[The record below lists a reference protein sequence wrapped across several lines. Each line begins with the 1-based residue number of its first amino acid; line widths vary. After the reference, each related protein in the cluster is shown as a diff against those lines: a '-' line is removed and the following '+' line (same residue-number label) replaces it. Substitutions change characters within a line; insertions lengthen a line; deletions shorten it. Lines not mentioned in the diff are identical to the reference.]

1 MSKKSAWAGAVVA
14 AVGLTVGGI
23 AVATAAEGP
32 DGPAAVF
39 GEHHPG
45 GFGKPGGPPDRGE
58 FKDRAGFKDRAAL
71 KDSTLVVGRV
81 KSVESGKLVV
91 IKDDGNEVSLTTDS
105 STKLRGGDLAGLQA
119 EQRVTVR
126 VKDGKAL
133 NVALAKAA
141 ERGTVKDV
149 NGDKATLVQVDG
161 LQTPL
166 DLSAVAEKPK
176 NGDLVAVTGTVSDGK
191 TIKVEQL
198 RQLTK

>member
-1 MSKKSAWAGAVVA
+1 MSKKSAWAGAIVA

-32 DGPAAVF
+32 DRPPNAAF
-39 GEHHPG
+39 AERHLGGPG
-45 GFGKPGGPPDRGE
+45 GQAGQNRPGRPD
-58 FKDRAGFKDRAAL
+58 KAKL

-81 KSVESGKLVV
+81 KSVESGKLT
-91 IKDDGNEVSLTTDS
+91 ITKDDGSDVSLTTDG
-105 STKLRGGDLAGLQA
+105 STKLRGGDISGLKTD
-119 EQRVTVR
+119 QRVTVR

-133 NVALAKAA
+133 NVALAKAQ

-149 NGDKATLVQVDG
+149 NGNNATLVQVDG

-166 DLSAVAEKPK
+166 DLSAVTEKPK

-198 RQLTK
+198 RQLPK

>member
-1 MSKKSAWAGAVVA
+1 MSKKSAWAGAIVA

-32 DGPAAVF
+32 DGPPAAF
-39 GEHHPG
+39 AERHPG
-45 GFGKPGGPPDRGE
+45 GPGKGGPG
-58 FKDRAGFKDRAAL
+58 KAKL

-81 KSVESGKLVV
+81 KSVESGKLT
-91 IKDDGNEVSLTTDS
+91 ITKDDGGEVSLTTDG
-105 STKLRGGDLAGLQA
+105 STKLRGGDLAGLKA
-119 EQRVTVR
+119 DQRVTVR

-133 NVALAKAA
+133 NVALAKAQ

-149 NGDKATLVQVDG
+149 NGNNATLVQVDG

-166 DLSAVAEKPK
+166 DLSAVSEKPK

-191 TIKVEQL
+191 TIKVEKL
-198 RQLTK
+198 RQLPK

>member
-32 DGPAAVF
+32 DGPPAAF
-39 GEHHPG
+39 AERHPG
-45 GFGKPGGPPDRGE
+45 GPGKGGPG
-58 FKDRAGFKDRAAL
+58 KAKL

-81 KSVESGKLVV
+81 KSVESGKLT
-91 IKDDGNEVSLTTDS
+91 ITKDDGGEVSLTTDGG
-105 STKLRGGDLAGLQA
+105 TKLRGGDLAGLKA
-119 EQRVTVR
+119 DQRVTVR

-133 NVALAKAA
+133 NVALAKAQ

-149 NGDKATLVQVDG
+149 NGNNATLVQVDG

-166 DLSAVAEKPK
+166 DLSAVSEKPK

-191 TIKVEQL
+191 TVKVEKL
-198 RQLTK
+198 RQLPK

>member
-32 DGPAAVF
+32 DGPAGVF
-39 GEHHPG
+39 AERHPHPG
-45 GFGKPGGPPDRGE
+45 PGGPGRPGGPPDRGG
-58 FKDRAGFKDRAAL
+58 FKDRAGL

-81 KSVESGKLVV
+81 KSVEPGKLTVT
-91 IKDDGNEVSLTTDS
+91 KDDGGEVSLTTDD
-105 STKLRGGDLAGLQA
+105 STRLRGGDLAGLQA

-133 NVALAKAA
+133 HVALAKAVL
-141 ERGTVKDV
+141 RGTVKDV
-149 NGDKATLVQVDG
+149 NGDNATLVQVDG
-161 LQTPL
+161 LQTAL
-166 DLSAVAEKPK
+166 DLSAVAEKPG

-191 TIKVEQL
+191 TVKVEQL
-198 RQLTK
+198 RQLPK

>member
-1 MSKKSAWAGAVVA
+1 MSKKSAWAGAIVA

-32 DGPAAVF
+32 DGPPAAF
-39 GEHHPG
+39 AERHPG
-45 GFGKPGGPPDRGE
+45 GPGGHGKGGPGKE
-58 FKDRAGFKDRAAL
+58 KL

-81 KSVESGKLVV
+81 KSVESGKLT
-91 IKDDGNEVSLTTDS
+91 ITKDDGGEVSLTTDG
-105 STKLRGGDLAGLQA
+105 STKLRGGDLAGLKA
-119 EQRVTVR
+119 DQRVTVR

-133 NVALAKAA
+133 NVALAKAQ

-149 NGDKATLVQVDG
+149 NGDNATLVQVDG

-166 DLSAVAEKPK
+166 DLSAVSEKPK

-191 TIKVEQL
+191 TIKVEKL
-198 RQLTK
+198 RQLPK